1 LRQRYQRVG
10 VDYKLRYNQEVLNAK
25 QKICILLLTLSS
37 CTISNTPA
45 QNSFS
50 LVEIINN
57 SETPECIFLTSI
69 LNSSTG
75 FSPSDATKQALN
87 ELKRQASVIE
97 GNAILITGLSS
108 SYDYEYE
115 YKRDLARVQVD
126 VYYCKNITK

>member
-1 LRQRYQRVG
+1 M
-10 VDYKLRYNQEVLNAK
+10 LNAK

-37 CTISNTPA
+37 CTISNTSA

-57 SETPECIFLTSI
+57 SEIPECIFLTSI

-97 GNAILITGLSS
+97 GNAILITALSS

>member
-1 LRQRYQRVG
+1 MG
-10 VDYKLRYNQEVLNAK
+10 VDYKFIYNQEMLNAK
-25 QKICILLLTLSS
+25 QKICILLFTLSS
-37 CTISNTPA
+37 CTINNTST
-45 QNSFS
+45 QNSLS

-57 SETPECIFLTSI
+57 SETSECIFLTSI

-87 ELKRQASVIE
+87 ELKRQANVIE
-97 GNAILITGLSS
+97 GNAILITSVSS